1 MKKIEDSRNNLDLR
15 TTDFVRAL
23 GAEKHWELSP
33 DLKEIIR
40 MLLVI
45 ISTAARGD
53 LDKLGLTYTSESP
66 YIRLELRN
74 VPKRVRNVMNAY
86 QEFITEID
94 KMNCDL

>member
-1 MKKIEDSRNNLDLR
+1 MKKIEENRNGLDLL

-74 VPKRVRNVMNAY
+74 LPKRIRNVMYAY
-86 QEFITEID
+86 QDLITGID
-94 KMNCDL
+94 